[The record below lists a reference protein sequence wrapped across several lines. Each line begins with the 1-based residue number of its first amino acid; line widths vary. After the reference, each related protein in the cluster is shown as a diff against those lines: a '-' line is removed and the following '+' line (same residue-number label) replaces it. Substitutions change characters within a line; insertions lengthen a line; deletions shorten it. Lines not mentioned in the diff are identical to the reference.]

1 VCPSAES
8 GGIGRA
14 RRIFAMRRG
23 LFYGITCGDTF
34 AGLLPATQAEMP
46 RRRQPVGQD
55 SVGLPAWMT
64 DSAPHPDA
72 FVSVIVGLP
81 EASAVADDRVTLA
94 NRTPSWQKVQRDIVF
109 RVKQCDK
116 ENHGWREGPPL
127 NVPCQS
133 SVCWSGLHPPGKS
146 VSNKKRILLFRSR
159 RRDLLTTLAGNYA
172 LLGDS
177 SGQHPGNRSAA
188 ALKPI
193 SPP

>member
-1 VCPSAES
+1 
-8 GGIGRA
+8 
-14 RRIFAMRRG
+14 MRHG
-23 LFYGITCGDTF
+23 SFYGITCGDTF

-55 SVGLPAWMT
+55 SIGLPAWMT

-81 EASAVADDRVTLA
+81 EASTVPDDGVTLA
-94 NRTPSWQKVQRDIVF
+94 SRTPSWQKVQRDIVF

-133 SVCWSGLHPPGKS
+133 SVCWPGLHPPGKS

-159 RRDLLTTLAGNYA
+159 SPDLLTTLAGNFA
-172 LLGDS
+172 PLGEWWAVVFTQQLAGCTNRRSPS
-177 SGQHPGNRSAA
+177 ST
-188 ALKPI
+188 
-193 SPP
+193 

>member
-1 VCPSAES
+1 
-8 GGIGRA
+8 
-14 RRIFAMRRG
+14 MRCG
-23 LFYGITCGDTF
+23 LFNGITCGDRF

-46 RRRQPVGQD
+46 RWRQPVGQD

-81 EASAVADDRVTLA
+81 ESPAVADDRVALA
-94 NRTPSWQKVQRDIVF
+94 SRTPSWQKVQRDIVF

-133 SVCWSGLHPPGKS
+133 SVCWPGLHPPGKS
-146 VSNKKRILLFRSR
+146 VSNKKEYCFSDQDAETHSPHWPVISR
-159 RRDLLTTLAGNYA
+159 HSEVDGPLKLTGNA
-172 LLGDS
+172 
-177 SGQHPGNRSAA
+177 RC
-188 ALKPI
+188 
-193 SPP
+193 